1 VGARGR
7 VFGVRQEL
15 VRLSISSIGCGV
27 VLRFGEFVL
36 NLETRQ
42 LSNAGGE
49 VHLSPKAFE
58 LLQLLVSK
66 RPQAVPKRV
75 LQELLWPDTFVAE
88 ANLPNLV
95 GEIRAALGDDPR
107 TARFIRTVARFGYAF
122 APAVLEDTAA
132 RPSDVRF
139 ALVRGRRQWPLGAGE
154 NILGREG
161 EGAAWFDSSTVSRRH
176 ARIVID
182 ADRAT
187 LDDLESKNG
196 TFLRG
201 ERLAGPVPLR
211 DGDQLRLGSL
221 TLTFRATVDDGATQT
236 VATSRTT
243 AKQRL

>member
-1 VGARGR
+1 V
-7 VFGVRQEL
+7 
-15 VRLSISSIGCGV
+15 V

-49 VHLSPKAFE
+49 VHVSPKAFE

-132 RPSDVRF
+132 RPHGRF
-139 ALVRGRRQWPLGAGE
+139 ALVRDQRQWPLGPGE

-201 ERLAGPVPLR
+201 RRLAGPVPLH
-211 DGDQLRLGSL
+211 DGDELRLGSL
-221 TLTFRATVDDGATQT
+221 TLMFRATAYDGLTQT
-236 VATSRTT
+236 TVDLEEAAMIRASTSRRRGKGWATR
-243 AKQRL
+243 RLQ